1 MPPVGV
7 FTDCRINLT
16 VSCWLWIVFMHV
28 KDIRETPEL
37 LTTELFSLSS
47 PIVYFLKV
55 VFMVGI
61 ELIYNW

>member
-1 MPPVGV
+1 
-7 FTDCRINLT
+7 
-16 VSCWLWIVFMHV
+16 MHV

-61 ELIYNW
+61 ELIYNWWSACLACLSSGFNPYLQIN